1 MPPLSGSQQFNSVT
15 DPAQRIPI
23 TLNNQSFTAQTR
35 MFRPGSPILTLSDPF
50 AGAAGVAPVALL
62 SVQPDHKTTSVV
74 QWSFDI
80 QRQLPLDTA
89 FTIAYVG
96 NKSTHTVNSISNF
109 NSPDPSPDTNF
120 QRRRPYAKFYD
131 PAVPEKGIQDLGSI
145 RYFDSYGNGNYHGLQ
160 VTVEKRYSSGL
171 SYGLA
176 YAFSKSLGDGQ
187 DGGNEEAEY
196 QDPRDRR
203 GSRGP
208 YRFDQKH
215 NMVAH
220 FVYELPFARNMRGV
234 PAVLL
239 KGWQTNGIVSLR
251 SGFPFTVGAGAAPV
265 STTGGD
271 LNTGGGNLRPDRIAD
286 GRLFDRASREL
297 WFDPTAFRRVSC
309 NIPGRLDLCHYGSA
323 GRGIITAPGQR
334 NLDFSIFKN
343 FAIREGWK
351 LQFRTE
357 FFNATNTPYFGEP
370 NGLSYV
376 GIDSV
381 VPDGPRI
388 GEITRLRG
396 PMRIIQFGLKLLF

>member
-1 MPPLSGSQQFNSVT
+1 
-15 DPAQRIPI
+15 
-23 TLNNQSFTAQTR
+23 
-35 MFRPGSPILTLSDPF
+35 
-50 AGAAGVAPVALL
+50 
-62 SVQPDHKTTSVV
+62 
-74 QWSFDI
+74 
-80 QRQLPLDTA
+80 
-89 FTIAYVG
+89 
-96 NKSTHTVNSISNF
+96 
-109 NSPDPSPDTNF
+109 
-120 QRRRPYAKFYD
+120 
-131 PAVPEKGIQDLGSI
+131 
-145 RYFDSYGNGNYHGLQ
+145 
-160 VTVEKRYSSGL
+160 VE
-171 SYGLA
+171 
-176 YAFSKSLGDGQ
+176 
-187 DGGNEEAEY
+187 
-196 QDPRDRR
+196 
-203 GSRGP
+203 
-208 YRFDQKH
+208 
-215 NMVAH
+215 
-220 FVYELPFARNMRGV
+220 
-234 PAVLL
+234 
-239 KGWQTNGIVSLR
+239 IC
-251 SGFPFTVGAGAAPV
+251 
-265 STTGGD
+265 
-271 LNTGGGNLRPDRIAD
+271 D